1 MPTMS
6 LAAAL
11 VYWVIVLLWLTVLA
25 TLLVFYVRNPRV
37 FGTTR
42 LLLAVVAIDT
52 TRNIVE
58 NIYFGVYFGGQYGI
72 FPAAVVG
79 ALGKPYLLVVP
90 KLLNVLA
97 GCVVLGLLLLRWLP
111 ASVREH
117 RQSEQNVAD
126 LKILATTDGLTGLYN
141 RRHFEAVARTEWRRS
156 QRYIRPLSLLVIDAD
171 HFKSINDRFGHDV
184 GDSVLKTIAGVCQSS
199 KRDSD
204 SAGRLGGE
212 EFAILLPETS
222 EAAARTVAERLCQ
235 MVRECSPSAGGE
247 KINVTVSIGVA
258 TATLSMSGIGALMKW
273 ADTAMY
279 EAKRSGRDRVVSA
292 QVAPVEIVGVAA
304 E

>member
-1 MPTMS
+1 
-6 LAAAL
+6 
-11 VYWVIVLLWLTVLA
+11 
-25 TLLVFYVRNPRV
+25 
-37 FGTTR
+37 
-42 LLLAVVAIDT
+42 
-52 TRNIVE
+52 
-58 NIYFGVYFGGQYGI
+58 
-72 FPAAVVG
+72 
-79 ALGKPYLLVVP
+79 
-90 KLLNVLA
+90 
-97 GCVVLGLLLLRWLP
+97 
-111 ASVREH
+111 
-117 RQSEQNVAD
+117 
-126 LKILATTDGLTGLYN
+126 
-141 RRHFEAVARTEWRRS
+141 
-156 QRYIRPLSLLVIDAD
+156 LVIDAD

-212 EFAILLPETS
+212 EFAILLPETG
-222 EAAARTVAERLCQ
+222 EAAARVVAERLCQ
-235 MVRECSPSAGGE
+235 MVRECSSSAGGE
-247 KINVTVSIGVA
+247 KIKVTVSIGVA

>member
-1 MPTMS
+1 S
-6 LAAAL
+6 
-11 VYWVIVLLWLTVLA
+11 
-25 TLLVFYVRNPRV
+25 
-37 FGTTR
+37 
-42 LLLAVVAIDT
+42 AVDV
-52 TRNIVE
+52 
-58 NIYFGVYFGGQYGI
+58 
-72 FPAAVVG
+72 
-79 ALGKPYLLVVP
+79 LGKPYLLVIP
-90 KLLNVLA
+90 KILNVIA

-111 ASVREH
+111 SAVREH
-117 RQSEQNVAD
+117 KQSEQNFAD
-126 LKILATTDGLTGLYN
+126 LKVLATTDGLTGLYN

-184 GDSVLKTIAGVCQSS
+184 GDSVLKTIAGICQSS

-212 EFAILLPETS
+212 EFAVLLPETG

-235 MVRECSPSAGGE
+235 MVRECSPSAGEE
-247 KINVTVSIGVA
+247 KISVTVSIGVA
-258 TATLSMSGIGALMKW
+258 TATLSMSGIGALMKR
-273 ADTAMY
+273 ADAAMY
-279 EAKRSGRDRVVSA
+279 EAKRSGRDRVVAA

>member
-1 MPTMS
+1 
-6 LAAAL
+6 
-11 VYWVIVLLWLTVLA
+11 
-25 TLLVFYVRNPRV
+25 
-37 FGTTR
+37 
-42 LLLAVVAIDT
+42 
-52 TRNIVE
+52 
-58 NIYFGVYFGGQYGI
+58 
-72 FPAAVVG
+72 
-79 ALGKPYLLVVP
+79 LLVVP

-97 GCVVLGLLLLRWLP
+97 GCVVLVLLLLRWLP
-111 ASVREH
+111 AAVREH

-212 EFAILLPETS
+212 EFAILLPETG
-222 EAAARTVAERLCQ
+222 EAAARVVAERLCQ
-235 MVRECSPSAGGE
+235 MVRECSPSASEE
-247 KINVTVSIGVA
+247 KIKVTVSIGVA
-258 TATLSMSGIGALMKW
+258 TATLSMSGIGALMKR

-279 EAKRSGRDRVVSA
+279 EAKRSGRDRVVAA

>member
-1 MPTMS
+1 MPTIS

-52 TRNIVE
+52 MRNIVE

-72 FPAAVVG
+72 FPVSAVDM
-79 ALGKPYLLVVP
+79 LGKPYLLVIP
-90 KLLNVLA
+90 KLLNVIA

-111 ASVREH
+111 AAVREH
-117 RQSEQNVAD
+117 TQSEQNFAD

-212 EFAILLPETS
+212 EFAILLPETG
-222 EAAARTVAERLCQ
+222 EAAARVVAERLCQ
-235 MVRECSPSAGGE
+235 MVRECSSSAGGE
-247 KINVTVSIGVA
+247 KIKVTVSIGVA